1 MGEKAGR
8 GTYDGNDTVVFQEGV
23 QTLQELDGE
32 EVDGLCA
39 AGEDVMHDIIVLRG
53 RGFLG
58 AAHEDGGVLDGG
70 DVVGW
75 KIEVLQ
81 GVFVHDRVDF
91 HDGGF
96 DAVRDER
103 SRSGADAETAVI
115 S

>member
-1 MGEKAGR
+1 MWQKER
-8 GTYDGNDTVVFQEGV
+8 RRPYDGNHAVIFQKGV

-32 EVDGLCA
+32 KIDGLRA
-39 AGEDVMHDIIVLRG
+39 AGEDVMHNVVVLGG

-58 AAHEDGGVLDGG
+58 ATDEDRRIFNGGN
-70 DVVGW
+70 VVGR
-75 KIEVLQ
+75 KVK
-81 GVFVHDRVDF
+81 VFQSELVHDGVDL

-103 SRSGADAETAVI
+103 SGSGTDAETAGI